1 MTDQPLPH
9 VVRRAKSTGFSTL
22 PVKPSRGGTWQ
33 GSVKKDNP
41 TKPLIDWLAKK
52 LGHNRVVRNKTSDAR
67 LSAGQSGVTG
77 GPKSILAR
85 GTHTSPTIPLP
96 RARQR
101 STAAAPSIRLSTH
114 RPGST
119 RTRNSGR
126 SYQPSSIFSPAR
138 HRACPRAS
146 FITRSSASPTHSPS
160 LSPSSSSQSLAS
172 SYLDL
177 EDPDSRSYVAT
188 LDLPDENASTQPIPP
203 SRPHSPAL
211 SAANS
216 LPSSMHFHA
225 DLHRG
230 MLHAASFRSHS
241 VKNRSRSASQATSV
255 SSFGSPGKTVQ
266 TTPSFVSTKPTTIF
280 TGSETAL
287 GLGQP
292 FAPISVPPRPS
303 HLLEVDALEE
313 GPGSLVGREAST
325 SRDPPVLA
333 RALTWTSLAAMPF
346 QDLATPQAGSSVSYS
361 GMKASISRPGSPSSS
376 VRRLPVFPA
385 DTALMPVHVPGY
397 SCHDPHRNPAP
408 YSRPRPD
415 ASTHT
420 LASSTFAISDP
431 AGHKALG
438 AGLIRID
445 TRTSIV
451 EYPPDEEIGGEDIAI
466 GDSHLHQGRH
476 PESSSAQSV
485 KDMAGRSDEERGR
498 NSDQV
503 GQGVSAAGL
512 RPPHL
517 DLHTLPI
524 HEGHDDPSLANSD
537 YARILN
543 AVSGDRRVDE
553 GASLIALRGRRGS
566 QNSEASSRFSWA
578 ATSML
583 APGGDAGQVG
593 RPSSRPSSMTG
604 SVVGRSSSNR
614 CVAEA

>member
-266 TTPSFVSTKPTTIF
+266 TTPSVVSTKPTTIF

-376 VRRLPVFPA
+376 VRRSPASPA
-385 DTALMPVHVPGY
+385 DTTSMPVHVPGY
-397 SCHDPHRNPAP
+397 SCHDPYRNPAP

-420 LASSTFAISDP
+420 LASSTFAFSDP
-431 AGHKALG
+431 AGHRALG
-438 AGLIRID
+438 AGLTKID
-445 TRTSIV
+445 TRTSIA
-451 EYPPDEEIGGEDIAI
+451 EYPTGEEIGGEDVA
-466 GDSHLHQGRH
+466 GSSHLHRVRE
-476 PESSSAQSV
+476 PESSGSKLVQG
-485 KDMAGRSDEERGR
+485 MAGRSDDERSD
-498 NSDQV
+498 NPDQV
-503 GQGVSAAGL
+503 GQGVSYAGL

-517 DLHTLPI
+517 DLHALPI
-524 HEGHDDPSLANSD
+524 HGGHDDPSLANSD

-593 RPSSRPSSMTG
+593 RLSSRPSSMTG

-614 CVAEA
+614 YVAEA